1 MKKRIIISGAPG
13 TGKTSIINKLLL
25 DGEKCHP
32 EMSREIIS
40 EQLAIKGSKTPWQDL
55 DKFTELV
62 IKKRTE
68 QFHSANS
75 PLEYYDRSVIDSF
88 AYILKDN
95 LKIKSHWKS
104 LANKNRYFKKVF
116 LAPPWEEIYK
126 KDAERQEDFETAEQ
140 IHLFLLKAYYMYDYQ
155 VIIIPKT
162 NVYERVEFIQKQI
175 EY

>member
-95 LKIKSHWKS
+95 LKIKSQWKS

-116 LAPPWEEIYK
+116 LAPPWKEIYK

>member
-75 PLEYYDRSVIDSF
+75 PIEYYDRSVIDSF

-95 LKIKSHWKS
+95 LKIKTHWKS

-116 LAPPWEEIYK
+116 LAPPWKEIYK